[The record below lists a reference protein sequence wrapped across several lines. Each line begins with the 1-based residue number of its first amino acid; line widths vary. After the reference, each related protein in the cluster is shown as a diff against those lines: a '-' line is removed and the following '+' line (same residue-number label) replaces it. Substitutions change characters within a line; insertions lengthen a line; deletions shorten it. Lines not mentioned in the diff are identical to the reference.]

1 VVVRIWLTGSLSFEI
16 RDVLVESSRFPGR
29 QGRIAFAYLVC
40 EHERPV
46 TRGELIE
53 LLWPELP
60 PRAYDVALSA
70 VMSKLRALMS
80 SAGLGRPALKTVASG
95 YRLNLPAAAW
105 IDVDAAAEAVHEA
118 EAALRAGRHEEA
130 YGPAVVACAILRHSF
145 LLGEDGAWIEDR
157 RRRLLV
163 LRLRALDCLADI
175 HSWNRE
181 PTLALHAAE
190 EAVELEPYRE
200 SSYRTLMRIHDR
212 AGNRAEAMRVYGR
225 LERLLARELGTRPAA
240 ETDALMHE
248 LAAGTR

>member
-1 VVVRIWLTGSLSFEI
+1 MVVRIWLTGSLCFESLG
-16 RDVLVESSRFPGR
+16 VLVESRRFPGR
-29 QGRIAFAYLVC
+29 QGRVAFAYLVG
-40 EHERPV
+40 EHDRAV
-46 TRGELIE
+46 TRGALIE

-60 PRAYDVALSA
+60 PRAYGVALSA

-80 SAGLGRPALKTVASG
+80 SAGLGRLALETVASG

-118 EAALRAGRHEEA
+118 EAALRAGRHGAA
-130 YGPAVVACAILRHSF
+130 YGPAVVACAILRRPF
-145 LLGEDGAWIEDR
+145 LLGEDGTWIEDR

-181 PTLALHAAE
+181 PTLALRALE

-200 SSYRTLMRIHDR
+200 TSYRALMRIHDR

-225 LERLLARELGTRPAA
+225 LERLLERELGTRPGA

-248 LAAGTR
+248 LATGRR

>member
-1 VVVRIWLTGSLSFEI
+1 MVVRIWLTGSLCFES
-16 RDVLVESSRFPGR
+16 RGVLVESRRFPGR
-29 QGRIAFAYLVC
+29 QGRVAFAYLVS
-40 EHERPV
+40 EHERSV
-46 TRGELIE
+46 TRDELIE
-53 LLWPELP
+53 LLWSELP

-80 SAGLGRPALKTVASG
+80 SAGLGRVAVETVSSG

-105 IDVDAAAEAVHEA
+105 IDVDTAAEAVHEA
-118 EAALRAGRHEEA
+118 EAALRTGSHEAA
-130 YGPAVVACAILRHSF
+130 YGPAVVACAILRRPF
-145 LLGEDGAWIEDR
+145 LLGEDGTWIEDR

-163 LRLRALDCLADI
+163 LRLRALDCLAEI

-181 PTLALHAAE
+181 PTLALRAAE

-200 SSYRTLMRIHDR
+200 TSYRALMRIHDR
-212 AGNRAEAMRVYGR
+212 AGNRGEAVRVYVR

-248 LAAGTR
+248 LATGRS